1 MNNLKWNQCKI
12 DPWVGCSYFRDKQK
26 ILVVGLSTYHDKKIN
41 DDKQNQI
48 INTKRAS
55 EGCRPNR
62 YWTNIMQT
70 ITNRHHTLWDI
81 EEESIFWNSVALYNY
96 IQTIQEGT
104 KDKSLPK
111 DFRDSEKAFEEVLQK
126 LKPKHIL
133 IFSPSVFDYIRWK
146 MKGDALVLRLPHP
159 SRGIK
164 MSVWSPVISEHL
176 KQ

>member
-1 MNNLKWNQCKI
+1 
-12 DPWVGCSYFRDKQK
+12 
-26 ILVVGLSTYHDKKIN
+26 
-41 DDKQNQI
+41 
-48 INTKRAS
+48 
-55 EGCRPNR
+55 
-62 YWTNIMQT
+62 MQT